1 MKVANQTFSHSVFD
15 NEKLEEKLSLKSN
28 EKSDRMILAIENEI
42 LVSTIPIFQL
52 PVAQNVLVPNIST
65 AEEFYLPTVS
75 ENESL
80 SSGRSL

>member
-1 MKVANQTFSHSVFD
+1 MPPLKVANQTFSHSVFD

-28 EKSDRMILAIENEI
+28 EKSILAIENEI